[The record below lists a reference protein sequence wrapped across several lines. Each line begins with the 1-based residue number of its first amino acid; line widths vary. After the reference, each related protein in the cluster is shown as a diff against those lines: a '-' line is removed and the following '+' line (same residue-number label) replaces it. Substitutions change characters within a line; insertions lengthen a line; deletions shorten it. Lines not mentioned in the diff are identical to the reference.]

1 MAKRIIYFPLLAVIT
16 LMLCGCGKIE
26 TEYQW
31 VDLGLSVKWAKV
43 NVGSTTISGYG
54 DYFAWGEVSA
64 KESYTAENYKWYDI
78 DKHITKY
85 CSNPAYQDADSLTQ
99 LLPEDDAAAFNWGNG
114 WRMPTYTELMELI
127 KNCQWTF
134 SSIDGVKGYMG
145 RSKIT
150 GYEDAWIFFPAA
162 GFCNEENSYPGYEGY
177 YWTSTNCGGSNSIQS
192 DAFAFNPSM
201 ITTIGYGDGM
211 ARIVGASIR
220 PVHE

>member
-1 MAKRIIYFPLLAVIT
+1 MRKSVLLVLAVT
-16 LMLCGCGKIE
+16 ALLLCGCQKTEI
-26 TEYQW
+26 EYQW

-64 KESYTAENYKWYDI
+64 KEKYSAENYKWYDI
-78 DKHITKY
+78 DQQLTKY
-85 CSNPAYQDADSLTQ
+85 CSSHAYPDADSLTQ
-99 LLPEDDAAAFNWGNG
+99 LLPEDDAAAVNWGNG
-114 WRMPTYTELMELI
+114 WRMPTYPELMELI

-134 SSIDGVKGYMG
+134 SSIDGVMGYMG
-145 RSKIT
+145 RSKIQ

-162 GFCNEENSYPGYEGY
+162 GFCNQDGSYPGYEGY

-201 ITTIGYGDGM
+201 ITTIGFGDGM